1 LVNLEFCDLIARFD
15 DTANDFVSR
24 HHRVNRATPFVARLM
39 DIGMANATI
48 EDVDL
53 HIVGLN
59 VPALETERRKRIG
72 GALYGIGICI
82 VHVKVKSNLFE
93 S

>member
-1 LVNLEFCDLIARFD
+1 
-15 DTANDFVSR
+15 
-24 HHRVNRATPFVARLM
+24 M

-53 HIVGLN
+53 HIVGLYF
-59 VPALETERRKRIG
+59 PALETERRKRIG